1 MTNPFQID
9 GTWLRCALHAHTT
22 RSDGELQ
29 PDALVDLG
37 LRHAKRA
44 LEIDPDFAAA
54 WSALADCHILRCP
67 HGSVG

>member
-29 PDALVDLG
+29 PDALVE
-37 LRHAKRA
+37 HYERA
-44 LEIDPDFAAA
+44 E
-54 WSALADCHILRCP
+54 WNALA
-67 HGSVG
+67 VTETV